1 MMSTYLTS
9 KLEKFSLEYPDFNGD
24 LEKAIFL
31 QIVALQMIKLQNDS
45 GLSLEDF
52 ARLVELPNS
61 HISRLQSGEHNP
73 TILTLLDIA
82 KRCGYSLEVKVKKSR
97 KSHVLRNRVI

>member
-9 KLEKFSLEYPDFNGD
+9 KLKKFVSEYPNFDKD
-24 LEKAIFL
+24 LKKTMLL
-31 QIVALQMIKLQNDS
+31 QRVALQMVKLQNDS
-45 GLSLEDF
+45 GLALEDF
-52 ARLVELPNS
+52 AREVELANS

-82 KRCGYSLEVKVKKSR
+82 ERCGYKLEIKVKKSR
-97 KSHVLRNRVI
+97 K